1 MPTHPTQQERAVL
14 RTASWLDFRAF
25 PSVLLAPFSL
35 TKKRPPCAPAVAA
48 IPDALFA
55 TLCDFVGIR
64 AATFISADSLVPQG
78 FHYDRLSRT
87 GPLMTPAPPMD
98 LHCSSKG
105 KNTCG
110 VCPSPVETVDKRMH
124 PSIRRQKRAATRGER
139 FNFCPRRTK
148 RPFTPSR
155 PHFFRG
161 RIEGLF
167 WRKSTV
173 SVGG

>member
-1 MPTHPTQQERAVL
+1 ML
-14 RTASWLDFRAF
+14 RTASWLDLRAF

-87 GPLMTPAPPMD
+87 GPLMTPAPPVD

-105 KNTCG
+105 KNSSR
-110 VCPSPVETVDKRMH
+110 VCPSPIETVDKRGRAGCACRTALQNWSAEPALRSGTDLARAPRSEKIDSIHEPPVH
-124 PSIRRQKRAATRGER
+124 PRTMKMPLARG
-139 FNFCPRRTK
+139 
-148 RPFTPSR
+148 
-155 PHFFRG
+155 G
-161 RIEGLF
+161 RCHSGCIF
-167 WRKSTV
+167 
-173 SVGG
+173 